1 MQYSDDAMNKA
12 VFVLVLNIEIILL
25 VMVLL

>member
-12 VFVLVLNIEIILL
+12 VFVFVLNIEIILL